1 MKSYLAVKR
10 MVSSRNTLRWH
21 RTFHSAAVAAAFVI
35 GTPAMLTAQG
45 DGTESLLDARARTVI
60 QQVLRNSQAKG
71 VPIDPLVRKV
81 REGVAKQSEPALI
94 QNAVQ
99 TLAKRL
105 ELAVSALSP
114 FRSVDE
120 VTAGANALQVG
131 VPAPTLKELR
141 KLSPVQ
147 PITVPL
153 DILTE
158 LVGQQV
164 PVKLATQRVRE
175 LVARGASS
183 AQLVAMGESVEA
195 DVSAGMQ
202 PDAALDLRARGV
214 LSLLS
219 APSAANGVLPS
230 SPIKAPIR
238 PKK

>member
-1 MKSYLAVKR
+1 MKTYSALHTVMLPGSQYRLR
-10 MVSSRNTLRWH
+10 SRLRI
-21 RTFHSAAVAAAFVI
+21 AAVVATACLSLSTIAAA
-35 GTPAMLTAQG
+35 QS
-45 DGTESLLDARARTVI
+45 DGTELLRDSRARIAI
-60 QQVLRNSQAKG
+60 QEVLRASQAKG

-81 REGVAKQSEPALI
+81 REGVAKQSEPVII

-105 ELAVSALSP
+105 ELSVNALSP

-153 DILTE
+153 AILTE

-175 LVARGASS
+175 LVARGANN
-183 AQLVAMGESVEA
+183 AQLVAMSESVEA

-202 PDAALDLRARGV
+202 PDAALDLRAKGV
-214 LSLLS
+214 LQLLS
-219 APSAANGVLPS
+219 PATTTNGVLPS
-230 SPIKAPIR
+230 SPIKTPIR

>member
-1 MKSYLAVKR
+1 MKSYLVVR
-10 MVSSRNTLRWH
+10 ITPSSRIALRLHQTLR
-21 RTFHSAAVAAAFVI
+21 SAAAVAAFVI
-35 GTPAMLTAQG
+35 GTPATLSAQS
-45 DGTESLLDARARTVI
+45 DGTESLRDARARTAI
-60 QQVLRNSQAKG
+60 QQVLRVSQAKG

-94 QNAVQ
+94 ENAVQ

-114 FRSVDE
+114 YRSVEE

-141 KLSPVQ
+141 KLSPTQ

-158 LVGQQV
+158 LVGQRV

-175 LVARGASS
+175 LVARGANS
-183 AQLVAMGESVEA
+183 AQLVAMSESVEA

-219 APSAANGVLPS
+219 APTAANGVLPS

>member
-1 MKSYLAVKR
+1 MKLYPVVDSMLL
-10 MVSSRNTLRWH
+10 SRNNRRLFHMLR
-21 RTFHSAAVAAAFVI
+21 SAAAVSAFLIGAPLVAF
-35 GTPAMLTAQG
+35 AQS
-45 DGTESLLDARARTVI
+45 DGTELLRDTRARTAI
-60 QQVLRNSQAKG
+60 QQVLQVSQAKG
-71 VPIDPLVRKV
+71 VPIDPLVRKI

-114 FRSVDE
+114 YRSVDE

-147 PITVPL
+147 PINVPL
-153 DILTE
+153 DILTA

-164 PVKLATQRVRE
+164 PVKLATQHVRE
-175 LVARGASS
+175 LVARGANS
-183 AQLVAMGESVEA
+183 AQLVAMSESVEA